1 MTIDPKEIEKRK
13 LIDMEATEMEKAIEF
28 LEAVHMADDVAVIHM
43 KHTIA
48 NLYYSLL
55 KEIFPHTV
63 AMYEDE
69 IITTVGHKG
78 MHYLYLTGIIDYCGC
93 PNGHR
98 LFII

>member
-1 MTIDPKEIEKRK
+1 MTIDPNKIKER
-13 LIDMEATEMEKAIEF
+13 KAIDKKVAEVEPF
-28 LEAVHMADDVAVIHM
+28 FPLVEKEDDVAVIHM
-43 KHTIA
+43 KHAIA
-48 NLYYSLL
+48 NLYYNLL

-78 MHYLYLTGIIDYCGC
+78 MHYLYLTGKIDYCGC

>member
-13 LIDMEATEMEKAIEF
+13 LIDMEATEMEEVIKF
-28 LEAVHMADDVAVIHM
+28 LEAIHMADDVAIIYAQH
-43 KHTIA
+43 KIS
-48 NLYYSLL
+48 NKYYSLL

-78 MHYLYLTGIIDYCGC
+78 MHYLYLTGKIDYCDR

>member
-1 MTIDPKEIEKRK
+1 MTINPDKIKERKAIDKEVAEIEPWFPLVER
-13 LIDMEATEMEKAIEF
+13 E
-28 LEAVHMADDVAVIHM
+28 DDVAVIHM
-43 KHTIA
+43 KHAIA
-48 NLYYSLL
+48 NKYYSLL

-69 IITTVGHKG
+69 IIIAVGHKG
-78 MHYLYLTGIIDYCGC
+78 MHYMYLTGKIEYCGC

>member
-13 LIDMEATEMEKAIEF
+13 LIDMEATETEEVIEF
-28 LEAVHMADDVAVIHM
+28 LEAIHMADDVAIIHAQH
-43 KHTIA
+43 KIS
-48 NLYYSLL
+48 NKYYSLL

-78 MHYLYLTGIIDYCGC
+78 MHYMYLTGKIDYCGC
-93 PNGHR
+93 PEGHR

>member
-13 LIDMEATEMEKAIEF
+13 HIDMEATEMEEVIKFFEAI
-28 LEAVHMADDVAVIHM
+28 HMADDVTVIHM
-43 KHTIA
+43 KHAIA

-78 MHYLYLTGIIDYCGC
+78 MHYLYLTGKIDYCGC
-93 PNGHR
+93 SNGHR

>member
-13 LIDMEATEMEKAIEF
+13 LIDMEATEMEEVIKF
-28 LEAVHMADDVAVIHM
+28 LEAIHMRDDVAVIHAQH
-43 KHTIA
+43 KIA

-78 MHYLYLTGIIDYCGC
+78 MHYLYLTGKIDYCGD
-93 PNGHR
+93 PDSHR
-98 LFII
+98 LFLI

>member
-13 LIDMEATEMEKAIEF
+13 LIDMEATEMEEVIKFFEAI
-28 LEAVHMADDVAVIHM
+28 HMADDVTVIHM
-43 KHTIA
+43 KHAIA
-48 NLYYSLL
+48 NLYYILL

-78 MHYLYLTGIIDYCGC
+78 MHYLYLTGKIDYCGD
-93 PNGHR
+93 PDSHR
-98 LFII
+98 LFLI

>member
-13 LIDMEATEMEKAIEF
+13 HIDMEATEMEEVIKFFEAI
-28 LEAVHMADDVAVIHM
+28 HMADDVTVIHM
-43 KHTIA
+43 KHAIA

-63 AMYEDE
+63 A

-78 MHYLYLTGIIDYCGC
+78 MHYLYLTGKIDYCGC
-93 PNGHR
+93 SNGHR

>member
-13 LIDMEATEMEKAIEF
+13 LIDMEATEMEETIEF
-28 LEAVHMADDVAVIHM
+28 LEAIHMADDVAIIHAQH
-43 KHTIA
+43 KIS
-48 NLYYSLL
+48 NKYYSLL

-78 MHYLYLTGIIDYCGC
+78 MYYLYLTGKIDYCGY

>member
-13 LIDMEATEMEKAIEF
+13 LIDMEATEMEEVIKF
-28 LEAVHMADDVAVIHM
+28 LEAIHMADDVAIIYAQH
-43 KHTIA
+43 KIS
-48 NLYYSLL
+48 NKYYSLL

-69 IITTVGHKG
+69 IIATVCHKG
-78 MHYLYLTGIIDYCGC
+78 MHYIYLTGIIDYCGK
-93 PNGHR
+93 PDGHR

>member
-1 MTIDPKEIEKRK
+1 MTIDPKYKAKVEK
-13 LIDMEATEMEKAIEF
+13 IDIKAMKMERNIMIQEMS
-28 LEAVHMADDVAVIHM
+28 LMRDDVAVIHAQH
-43 KHTIA
+43 KIA
-48 NLYYSLL
+48 NLYYNLL